1 MTVSRSSTRST
12 FGAICSGG
20 LFLMA
25 LFLGKNHVVDAC
37 SCIYQPSPCSAM
49 QARPVLVRATIQ
61 NKTEFFD
68 ERWGLAPNGVRDP
81 QFITNHYDALVS
93 TVYLNAGAPT
103 MEAGQT
109 IEIRAAVAGNLCG
122 IQLPVG
128 MDMLLDLYPQSNG
141 DYFSTGSCSMNAGI
155 DESGAIMQ
163 TDYNECFTYDSLASD
178 TLSFNAMPT
187 LTITEEEFTLEEEV
201 TKEEEV
207 TTEEEIP
214 TKELTKAER
223 RKIRQQKRKARQE
236 ARRKARKERQNETI

>member
-1 MTVSRSSTRST
+1 
-12 FGAICSGG
+12 
-20 LFLMA
+20 
-25 LFLGKNHVVDAC
+25 
-37 SCIYQPSPCSAM
+37 M

-155 DESGAIMQ
+155 DESGAITQ
-163 TDYNECFTYDSLASD
+163 TNYNECFTYDSLASD

-201 TKEEEV
+201 IKEEEVTKQEEEVTTEKEVTKEEEV

-214 TKELTKAER
+214 KKEPTKAER
-223 RKIRQQKRKARQE
+223 RKIRQQKRKARRA